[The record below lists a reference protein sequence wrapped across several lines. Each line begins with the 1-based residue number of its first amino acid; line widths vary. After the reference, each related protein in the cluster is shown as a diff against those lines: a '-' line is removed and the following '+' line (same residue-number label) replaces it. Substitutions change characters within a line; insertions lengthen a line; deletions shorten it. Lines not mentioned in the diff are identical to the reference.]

1 MAWRALP
8 SAPPTDMFHP
18 RASLP
23 PLLGALAADDKV
35 GMRWPRT
42 SLRNGVSGVA
52 DSMLARPRVSLTI
65 SQGWVMIR
73 YPLSESGTKVF
84 VYITERPVSEGGGSA
99 RVRQLPK

>member
-1 MAWRALP
+1 M
-8 SAPPTDMFHP
+8 SHP

-23 PLLGALAADDKV
+23 PRLACSGAADDKV
-35 GMRWPRT
+35 GVRWPRT
-42 SLRNGVSGVA
+42 SLRNGVSRVA
-52 DSMLARPRVSLTI
+52 DRMLARPRVSLTI

-99 RVRQLPK
+99 GR